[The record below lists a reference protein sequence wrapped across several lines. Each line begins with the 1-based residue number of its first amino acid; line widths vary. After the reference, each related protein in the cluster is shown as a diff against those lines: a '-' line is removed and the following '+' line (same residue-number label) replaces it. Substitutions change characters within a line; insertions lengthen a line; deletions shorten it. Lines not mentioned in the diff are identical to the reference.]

1 MTNGNTILSAAAQKA
16 AERIR
21 TLQTINQ
28 KTGIQTREEQVRILL
43 ALENAD
49 ALAVADVIGVK
60 NGGAR

>member
-1 MTNGNTILSAAAQKA
+1 MNNGNTLLSDTAQKA
-16 AERIR
+16 VERIR
-21 TLQTINQ
+21 TLQTISQ

-60 NGGAR
+60 GGAR